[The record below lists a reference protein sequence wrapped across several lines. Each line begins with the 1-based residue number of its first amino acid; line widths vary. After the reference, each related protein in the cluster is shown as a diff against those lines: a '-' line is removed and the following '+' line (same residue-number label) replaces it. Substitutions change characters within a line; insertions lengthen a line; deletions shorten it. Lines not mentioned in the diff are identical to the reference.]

1 MNRTA
6 QIARQ
11 FREVH
16 FGENWSASS
25 LKEILEGVTWQE
37 ATTKVYS
44 FNTIAALVYHM
55 HYYVEAVSKVLAGE
69 GLYASDN
76 RSFDH
81 PPIRSREDWNALL
94 EKTWKDAENM
104 AALIEK
110 LPESSLDKDFSDPKY
125 GNYYRNIYGVI
136 EHIYYHMG
144 QVVLI
149 KKMIGEKKEN

>member
-1 MNRTA
+1 MPGIKKRVKIKKSRKMNRTA

-16 FGENWSASS
+16 FGENWSASC
-25 LKEILEGVTWQE
+25 LKEILEGVTWQ
-37 ATTKVYS
+37 
-44 FNTIAALVYHM
+44 
-55 HYYVEAVSKVLAGE
+55 EAVSKVLAGE
-69 GLYASDN
+69 GLYASDK
-76 RSFDH
+76 RSFDL

-94 EKTWKDAENM
+94 ENTWKDAENM
-104 AALIEK
+104 AVLIEK
-110 LPESSLDKDFSDPKY
+110 LPETTLDKDFSDPKY
-125 GNYYRNIYGVI
+125 GNYYRNIFGVI